1 MLTSTQFPVASSEA
15 FGSATLAHTTQKRM
29 AQDALNRY
37 WYPSLMMFGPSDKE
51 SVHSTQSMKWR
62 IKINSNDE
70 LQKVTCYDGKGQT
83 GESLDLVTGAIA
95 DLGWGYNFDDKISSC
110 CFQGIWI
117 L

>member
-1 MLTSTQFPVASSEA
+1 MMDKTFAYAILIFVVLNEYHCTSLGTSQ
-15 FGSATLAHTTQKRM
+15 
-29 AQDALNRY
+29 N
-37 WYPSLMMFGPSDKE
+37 
-51 SVHSTQSMKWR
+51 
-62 IKINSNDE
+62 IKIKSNDD

-117 L
+117 LYEDAAYNIDNHDV